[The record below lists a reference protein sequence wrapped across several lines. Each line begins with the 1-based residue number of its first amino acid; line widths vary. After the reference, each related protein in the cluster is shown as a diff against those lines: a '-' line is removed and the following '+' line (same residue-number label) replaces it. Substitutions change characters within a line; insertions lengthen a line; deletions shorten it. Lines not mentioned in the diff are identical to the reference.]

1 METGVI
7 TFQTIHAT
15 RPQPL
20 LGTMDTI
27 DRRQYAVVVPS
38 IYTRCAGSAQSS
50 DCSRC
55 NINVKLISIETTIN
69 RNVTDVVLELLRTCS
84 GEQLLPVEVP
94 SWYRMCKLITAST
107 SNYHPWP
114 SYMQLK
120 TKNRSSGWQHE
131 KQSTFT
137 SSN

>member
-1 METGVI
+1 METSG
-7 TFQTIHAT
+7 FQTIHST
-15 RPQPL
+15 HNLL
-20 LGTMDTI
+20 LGAMDTI

-55 NINVKLISIETTIN
+55 NINVKLIFETTIN

-84 GEQLLPVEVP
+84 SEQLLPVEVP
-94 SWYRMCKLITAST
+94 SWYRMCKLITTTT

-114 SYMQLK
+114 SYMRLK

-131 KQSTFT
+131 KQSTFA
-137 SSN
+137 SRN